1 MFDEYEDIM
10 LVPDV
15 QEALQV
21 GRNRVYQLVQE
32 GSIKAIR
39 LGKGWRIPKKSVID
53 FVMTQAGL
61 NK

>member
-21 GRNRVYQLVQE
+21 GRNRVYQLVQD

>member
-1 MFDEYEDIM
+1 MFNEYEDIM
-10 LVPDV
+10 LVPEV

-32 GSIKAIR
+32 GAIKAIR
-39 LGKGWRIPKKSVID
+39 IGRGWRIPKKSVIEY
-53 FVMTQAGL
+53 VMTQSGL